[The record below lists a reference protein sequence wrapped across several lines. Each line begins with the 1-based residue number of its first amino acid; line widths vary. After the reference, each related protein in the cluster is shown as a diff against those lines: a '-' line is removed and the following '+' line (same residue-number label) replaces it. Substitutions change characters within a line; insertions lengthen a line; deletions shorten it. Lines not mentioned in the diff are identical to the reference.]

1 MSQPTR
7 FPWGDFPDVFIHA
20 SESLVKRHR
29 AYASAKSG
37 DVSAA
42 AELVFDTL
50 SPVVLD
56 RMWDFFGGRAP
67 TLVSAHAE
75 EAAGMNAIPE
85 AMANAIS
92 AFLKW
97 QLDSSIFQAN
107 KVNHTGA
114 NGYARLQRQ
123 AIFSGVASLGLN
135 YVLVDDFIGQ
145 GGTLANLRGHILAQ
159 GGHVL
164 GATALTGKD
173 YSAKLAPTDLQTA
186 ALRRQH
192 GHIEDWWRQR
202 FGFGF
207 NCLTAS
213 ETRYLCRTSTSERII
228 ERLEE
233 VAG

>member
-37 DVSAA
+37 V
-42 AELVFDTL
+42 
-50 SPVVLD
+50 
-56 RMWDFFGGRAP
+56 
-67 TLVSAHAE
+67 
-75 EAAGMNAIPE
+75 
-85 AMANAIS
+85 
-92 AFLKW
+92 
-97 QLDSSIFQAN
+97 QAN